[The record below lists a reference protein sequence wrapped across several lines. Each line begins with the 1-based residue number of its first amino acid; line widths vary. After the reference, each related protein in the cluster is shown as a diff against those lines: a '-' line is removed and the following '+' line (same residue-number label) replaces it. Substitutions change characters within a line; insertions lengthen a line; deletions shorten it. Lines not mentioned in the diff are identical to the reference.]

1 MRIMNIFLWIIGMF
15 GIIYFILGYVIGLN
29 VDKIF
34 ISTIGILFLFYLI
47 LVFTGVEYHYEIKN
61 WRLVRKWMNK

>member
-47 LVFTGVEYHYEIKN
+47 FCQYEGAE
-61 WRLVRKWMNK
+61 

>member
-61 WRLVRKWMNK
+61 WRLVRK